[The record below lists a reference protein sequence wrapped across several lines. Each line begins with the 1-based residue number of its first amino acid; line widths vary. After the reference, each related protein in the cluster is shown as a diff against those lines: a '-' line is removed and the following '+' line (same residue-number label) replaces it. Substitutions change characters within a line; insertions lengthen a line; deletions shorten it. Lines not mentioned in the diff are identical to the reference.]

1 MTTVL
6 LVEDDA
12 ALAGMLAAHLTR
24 EGYEVVRA
32 ADGATALNLHARHSP
47 AAVVL
52 DIGLPGLD
60 GVEVCRILRQR
71 GDWTPLVFVTARDSE
86 DDRVLGIEIGA
97 DDYLTKPFSPR
108 ELTARLRALLRRAE
122 TAGPQAHSFPSS
134 PITVGSVSLDPD
146 RRRVELFG
154 HDLGVT
160 PKEFDLL
167 AHLMTRQGRVVSRDA
182 LLEQVWGP
190 DSEAGPRTV
199 DVHVAQL
206 RAKGVDI
213 IRTVRGSGYTAEA
226 PR

>member
-1 MTTVL
+1 M
-6 LVEDDA
+6 
-12 ALAGMLAAHLTR
+12 
-24 EGYEVVRA
+24 
-32 ADGATALNLHARHSP
+32 
-47 AAVVL
+47 
-52 DIGLPGLD
+52 
-60 GVEVCRILRQR
+60 LRQR
-71 GDWTPLVFVTARDSE
+71 GDWTPLIFLTARDSE

-122 TAGPQAHSFPSS
+122 TAGPQAHSSPSS

-146 RRRVELFG
+146 RRRVELSG
-154 HDLGVT
+154 RDLGVT

>member
-12 ALAGMLAAHLTR
+12 ALAGMLMGHLSR
-24 EGYEVVRA
+24 EGFTVLRA
-32 ADGATALNLHARHSP
+32 ADGATALNLVAKHSP
-47 AAVVL
+47 AALVL

-60 GVEVCRILRQR
+60 GVEVCRVLRKR
-71 GDWTPLVFVTARDSE
+71 GDWTPLLFLTARDSE

-108 ELTARLRALLRRAE
+108 ELTVRLRALLRRAE
-122 TAGPQAHSFPSS
+122 RSDAAPEPNPELHLADVTVHLDAHRVTVAGAE
-134 PITVGSVSLDPD
+134 VAL
-146 RRRVELFG
+146 
-154 HDLGVT
+154 T

-167 AHLMTRQGRVVSRDA
+167 AFLLARARRVISRDT
-182 LLEQVWGP
+182 LLAEVWGL
-190 DSEAGPRTV
+190 DCDAGPRTV

-206 RAKGVDI
+206 RAKGIDV
-213 IRTVRGSGYTAEA
+213 IRTVRGSGYAAEA